1 LIKRMHKEVRI
12 LVADDHEIVRM
23 GILRMIEKLK
33 PKAQLFE
40 AKDYPS
46 LYDMIT
52 KETFDLAIIDVNM
65 PNGSFQ
71 EAVNFINLKQ
81 PELKILVFSSQDE
94 QLYALRYLKMGANGY
109 LNKEASESKID
120 TALNAMLE
128 NGRYISEAVKD
139 AMLMATLNE
148 QNKGSGIEALS
159 DRELQIANELVK
171 GIPVKEI
178 SNILNLHTSTI
189 STYKNRVFEKLDI
202 KSIPELVEII
212 KLYNE

>member
-1 LIKRMHKEVRI
+1 MHKEVRI